1 MPGGKERC
9 TNKRIMVSF
18 SKNIKLVFG
27 LLENSQRLAEM
38 EAQIEALKKDIE
50 ILKTGNED
58 FYE

>member
-1 MPGGKERC
+1 
-9 TNKRIMVSF
+9 MVSF